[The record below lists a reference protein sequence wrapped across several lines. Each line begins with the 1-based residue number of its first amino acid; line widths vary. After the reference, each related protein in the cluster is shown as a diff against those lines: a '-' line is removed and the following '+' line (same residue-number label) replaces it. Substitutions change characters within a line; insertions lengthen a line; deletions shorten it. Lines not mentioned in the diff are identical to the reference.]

1 MKKIV
6 LSILTFSIISIF
18 ATPAEAQPA
27 NSSSTAQPT
36 NPTVT
41 AQSTNPPVTAQPTNP
56 TVKNIVIVHG
66 AFTAGSGWQKVHD
79 LLKARGYK
87 VTVAAPPNTSL
98 GEDIAATNRAIN
110 QQDGPVILVG
120 HSYGGA
126 VITEAGNNPKV
137 AGLVYVAAFL
147 PDKGE
152 TLGKVVMSFP
162 AERTAGGALPPDS
175 SGFILYDPAKY
186 HADFCADLPQSEA
199 DFMADSQM
207 PIAAAVFGYVFK
219 DPAWRTKPTWQI
231 ITTEDHALPTGL
243 QKIMGKRADSHI
255 TEIKSSHVVFISHA
269 KEVAE
274 VITAAAKATSK

>member
-1 MKKIV
+1 MKKVV
-6 LSILTFSIISIF
+6 LSILTLSIISLF
-18 ATPAEAQPA
+18 AIPAEAQ
-27 NSSSTAQPT
+27 ST
-36 NPTVT
+36 
-41 AQSTNPPVTAQPTNP
+41 

-66 AFTAGSGWQKVHD
+66 AFTDGSGWQKVHD
-79 LLKARGYK
+79 ILKARGYK

-98 GEDIAATNRAIN
+98 DEDIAATNRAIS

-126 VITEAGNNPKV
+126 IITQAGNNPKV

-147 PDKGE
+147 PDEGE

-162 AERTAGGALPPDS
+162 EQRTASGAFPPDS
-175 SGFILYDPAKY
+175 SGFIRYNPAKY
-186 HADFCADLPQSEA
+186 HADFCADLPQTTA

-207 PIAAAVFGYVFK
+207 PVAASVFGYVFK
-219 DPAWRTKPTWQI
+219 NPAWRTKPSWQV

-243 QKIMGKRADSHI
+243 QRIMGKRAETHI

-269 KEVAE
+269 KEVAD
-274 VITAAAKATSK
+274 VIEAAAKGASK

>member
-1 MKKIV
+1 MKKTV
-6 LSILTFSIISIF
+6 LSILTLSIITLT
-18 ATPAEAQPA
+18 APAK
-27 NSSSTAQPT
+27 
-36 NPTVT
+36 
-41 AQSTNPPVTAQPTNP
+41 AQSANPP
-56 TVKNIVIVHG
+56 VKNIVIVHG
-66 AFTAGSGWQKVHD
+66 AFTDGSGWQKVHD

-87 VTVAAPPNTSL
+87 VTVAAPPNTGL
-98 GEDIAATNRAIN
+98 DEDVAATNRAIN

-137 AGLVYVAAFL
+137 TGLVYVAAFL
-147 PDKGE
+147 PDEGE

-175 SGFILYDPAKY
+175 NGYILYNPAKY
-186 HADFCADLPQSEA
+186 HADFCADLSKTEA

-207 PIAAAVFGYVFK
+207 PIAASVFGYVFK
-219 DPAWRTKPTWQI
+219 NPAWRAKPTWQI

-243 QKIMGKRADSHI
+243 QKIMGKRADSHV

-269 KEVAE
+269 KEVAD
-274 VITAAAKATSK
+274 VIAAAAKGASK

>member
-1 MKKIV
+1 MKKVV
-6 LSILTFSIISIF
+6 LSILTLSIISLLAI
-18 ATPAEAQPA
+18 PAG
-27 NSSSTAQPT
+27 
-36 NPTVT
+36 
-41 AQSTNPPVTAQPTNP
+41 AQST

-66 AFTAGSGWQKVHD
+66 AFTDGSGWQKVHD
-79 LLKARGYK
+79 ILKARGYK

-98 GEDIAATNRAIN
+98 DEDIAATNRAIS

-126 VITEAGNNPKV
+126 IITQAGNNPKV

-147 PDKGE
+147 PDEGE

-162 AERTAGGALPPDS
+162 EQRTASGAFPPDS
-175 SGFILYDPAKY
+175 SGFIRYNPAKY
-186 HADFCADLPQSEA
+186 HADFCADLPQTTA

-207 PIAAAVFGYVFK
+207 PVAASVFGYVFK
-219 DPAWRTKPTWQI
+219 NPAWRTKPSWQV

-243 QKIMGKRADSHI
+243 QRIMGKRAETHI

-269 KEVAE
+269 KEVAD
-274 VITAAAKATSK
+274 VIEAAAKGASK

>member
-1 MKKIV
+1 MKKVV
-6 LSILTFSIISIF
+6 LSILTLSIISFF
-18 ATPAEAQPA
+18 AIPAEAQ
-27 NSSSTAQPT
+27 ST
-36 NPTVT
+36 
-41 AQSTNPPVTAQPTNP
+41 

-66 AFTAGSGWQKVHD
+66 AFTDGSGWQKVHD
-79 LLKARGYK
+79 ILKARGYK

-98 GEDIAATNRAIN
+98 DEDIAATNRAIS

-126 VITEAGNNPKV
+126 IITQAGNNPKV

-147 PDKGE
+147 PDEGE

-162 AERTAGGALPPDS
+162 EQRTASGAFPPDS
-175 SGFILYDPAKY
+175 SGFIRYNPAKY
-186 HADFCADLPQSEA
+186 HADFCADLPQTTA

-207 PIAAAVFGYVFK
+207 PVAASVFGYVFK
-219 DPAWRTKPTWQI
+219 NPAWRTKPSWQV

-243 QKIMGKRADSHI
+243 QRIMGKRAETHI

-269 KEVAE
+269 KEVAD
-274 VITAAAKATSK
+274 VIEAAAKGASK